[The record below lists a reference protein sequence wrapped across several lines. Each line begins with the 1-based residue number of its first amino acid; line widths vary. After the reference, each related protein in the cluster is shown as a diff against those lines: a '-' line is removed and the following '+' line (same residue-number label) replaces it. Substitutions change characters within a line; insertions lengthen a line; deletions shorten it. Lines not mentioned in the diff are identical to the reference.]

1 MRQASRIRKKGEK
14 DMSMPA
20 ELDEPWQLYA
30 GDDAIMSLTL
40 TAKKTGEPIDVTDLD
55 LRAAWRKSKDSTEQ
69 VLLDLQVIDATQGK
83 LQIYISHDQ
92 TSVESGTIRSGVFD
106 LQTVNSAG
114 FVRTLVRGKV
124 KWTKDVT
131 R

>member
-1 MRQASRIRKKGEK
+1 
-14 DMSMPA
+14 MPA